1 MQTDVVA
8 KIPDFRGRLELSA
21 WVGIAAACGEL
32 VESALPLGEEM
43 QWIGHSRFV
52 AATKKFRFLS

>member
-43 QWIGHSRFV
+43 
-52 AATKKFRFLS
+52 